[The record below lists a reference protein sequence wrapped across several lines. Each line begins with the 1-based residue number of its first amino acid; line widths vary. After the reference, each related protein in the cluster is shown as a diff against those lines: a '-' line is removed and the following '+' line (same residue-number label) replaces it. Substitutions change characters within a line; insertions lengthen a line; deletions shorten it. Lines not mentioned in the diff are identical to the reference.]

1 MASLTAFAL
10 LVAVSGSA
18 QAASADPVALGGAT
32 SFAVLGTTEVTNS
45 GPTTIWGNLGSVSG
59 TITGLSDITYAAG
72 GDTSAA
78 KSSLVAAIIAANLQT
93 TSTPTTAFTISKDL
107 AGQELPPGV
116 YYQGDTMLLGVDG
129 ILTLNG
135 GGDPDAVWVFK
146 GGANLVVGT
155 NAGVNL
161 IGANP
166 CNVYWVMGSMAAIGV
181 DAHFIGTVMAHTSVT
196 LNTRAALDGR
206 ALAETGNVT
215 LLSNTITQSTC
226 GEAINISWAKGPPP
240 NGGVGTGDGST
251 SVVGGHSYTALM
263 AATLLLGGL
272 GVGVAVLIRRRRI
285 ENA

>member
-18 QAASADPVALGGAT
+18 QAATSGPVPLGDAE

-45 GPTTIWGNLGSVSG
+45 GPTTIWGDLGSASG
-59 TITGLSDITYAAG
+59 TITGLSGITVLGTNYGAG
-72 GDTSAA
+72 APTPAA
-78 KSSLVAAIIAANLQT
+78 KISLDAAITFANAEG
-93 TSTPTTAFTISKDL
+93 PTTPISADL
-107 AGQELPPGV
+107 AGLELDPGV
-116 YYQGDTMLLGVDG
+116 YQTDATMLLGVDG

-135 GGDPDAVWVFK
+135 HNDPAAVWVFQ
-146 GGANLVVGT
+146 GGKNLVVGT

-166 CNVYWVMGSMAAIGV
+166 CNVYWVMVSDAAIGV
-181 DAHFIGTVMAHTSVT
+181 DAHFIGTVMAGTSVT

-206 ALAETGNVT
+206 ALAQTGNVT
-215 LLSNTITQSTC
+215 LLSNTIIQSKC
-226 GEAINISWAKGPPP
+226 GVVTDISWAKGPPP

-251 SVVGGHSYTALM
+251 SVVGGNSYTALM
-263 AATLLLGGL
+263 AATLLLGGF
-272 GVGVAVLIRRRRI
+272 GVGMAVLIRRRRI